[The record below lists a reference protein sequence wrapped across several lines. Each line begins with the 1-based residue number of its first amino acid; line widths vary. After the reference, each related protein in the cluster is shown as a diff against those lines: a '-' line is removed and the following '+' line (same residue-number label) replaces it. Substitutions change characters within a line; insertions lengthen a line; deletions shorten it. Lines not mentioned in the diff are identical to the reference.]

1 MTPGETSDWFQTL
14 STVAEIKSAIDH
26 LPSRER
32 DELEALLWQ
41 DEETP
46 PGGREKLTEA
56 LAGKFVPGDRAN
68 LDRLLASLE

>member
-1 MTPGETSDWFQTL
+1 M
-14 STVAEIKSAIDH
+14 STVAEIKSAIDVLSSH
-26 LPSRER
+26 ER

-46 PGGREKLTEA
+46 PGGREKLAEA

-68 LDRLLASLE
+68 IDRILASLE

>member
-1 MTPGETSDWFQTL
+1 M
-14 STVAEIKSAIDH
+14 STVAEIKTAIDH

-46 PGGREKLTEA
+46 PSVREKLAEA

-68 LDRLLASLE
+68 VDRILASLE

>member
-1 MTPGETSDWFQTL
+1 M
-14 STVAEIKSAIDH
+14 STIAEIKSAIDQ

-46 PGGREKLTEA
+46 PGVREKLAEA

-68 LDRLLASLE
+68 IDRILASLE